1 LSARQKDIDHA
12 HHACCRA
19 ALTLASPA
27 AARDWMVDKAASRVG
42 FQASVN
48 GPGDLRAVRPLRRRI
63 FFDPADLKTAR
74 VAVAID
80 MASAES
86 GDPTRDQALPSGD
99 WFAASRFARA
109 TFVTRSITARGPGA
123 YVANGVLTI
132 RGVARPV
139 ALPFT
144 LAIRDGVARMNGRLA
159 IDRNAFGVGQGQWQ
173 SATPVA
179 LNVIVAVQVTARAAA
194 PAKPT
199 R

>member
-1 LSARQKDIDHA
+1 MRTMLAA
-12 HHACCRA
+12 AA

-27 AARDWMVDKAASRVG
+27 VARDWMVDKAASRVG

-48 GPGDLRAVRPLRRRI
+48 GQAISGQFRRYDARI

-86 GDPTRDQALPSGD
+86 GDPTRDQALPTSD
-99 WFAASRFARA
+99 WFAAPSFARA
-109 TFVTRSITARGPGA
+109 TFVTRSITAREPGA

-132 RGVARPV
+132 RGVAKPV

-144 LAIRDGVARMNGRLA
+144 LAIRDGVARMNGRLT
-159 IDRNAFGVGQGQWQ
+159 IDRTAFGVGQGQWQ
-173 SATPVA
+173 SANPVA

-194 PAKPT
+194 PGKPT